1 MHRTA
6 ITRRTASS
14 LSPLIS
20 PINIIAVH
28 TRKCLIR
35 RQLRPSRRDFSKLL
49 LKPEND
55 IT

>member
-1 MHRTA
+1 MSA
-6 ITRRTASS
+6 
-14 LSPLIS
+14 LD
-20 PINIIAVH
+20 IIAVH

-35 RQLRPSRRDFSKLL
+35 RQLRPSRRGFGKLL